1 MDPPPREAME
11 GKLRMDAKKVLCTG
25 KWRFMR
31 GHGARLGYRPRP
43 SDEQELIPTV
53 MQELSPTVVCLLAF
67 ASIRVSYSCPFVV
80 SVRGEKG
87 GTGLGDR
94 GREGGSVSRCRGSVL
109 G

>member
-1 MDPPPREAME
+1 
-11 GKLRMDAKKVLCTG
+11 MDAKKVLCTE
-25 KWRFMR
+25 KWRFMQ

-53 MQELSPTVVCLLAF
+53 MQELSPTVVFLLAF
-67 ASIRVSYSCPFVV
+67 ASIRFSYSCPFVV

-87 GTGLGDR
+87 GAGLGNR
-94 GREGGSVSRCRGSVL
+94 GRERGSVSRWGRNVL